1 MIANRVKLHRPCAL
15 LLRCR
20 HLPCFRSCH
29 GRRWMRDCR
38 QLWRHPWRLLQ
49 CDMKRLFS
57 KSFRT
62 WSHTKIRPAGCPEPV
77 PSQAGTSE
85 RAAANRSRHRC
96 EVQTPA
102 KPNREITPR
111 VEPAAVRDEYADWLV
126 QDKTGS
132 GAARITDFAS
142 RRSHDNRKA
151 CRARHDAIVR
161 VFAINH
167 ARVLADRPV
176 MFQSSICTANGEIV
190 ITCFGTTTTLSPRKA
205 RPSGRCRQPG

>member
-1 MIANRVKLHRPCAL
+1 MIANRVKPQAVRTALAVSALAL
-15 LLRCR
+15 LPIL
-20 HLPCFRSCH
+20 S
-29 GRRWMRDCR
+29 WQAMDA
-38 QLWRHPWRLLQ
+38 RLSATVAAPVAPFAV
-49 CDMKRLFS
+49 RYETTVR

-62 WSHTKIRPAGCPEPV
+62 WSHRKSDRL
-77 PSQAGTSE
+77 
-85 RAAANRSRHRC
+85 AAQSRSRRKPARQN
-96 EVQTPA
+96 VPPQTEAVIVA
-102 KPNREITPR
+102 KTDPVKTNREITPR

-132 GAARITDFAS
+132 GAARITDFSS